1 MVNFGNTLKELR
13 QKAGMTQKDL
23 ASKIGV
29 TKSVIS
35 YYELSERSPS
45 PEMLMKLAAIFHVST
60 DFLLGIQKQDT
71 IDLSGLSA
79 EDRMLVRT
87 MVDTLRKKEEY
98 KKQASS

>member
-23 ASKIGV
+23 AAKVGV

-45 PEMLMKLAAIFHVST
+45 PEMLMKLATVFHVST
-60 DFLLGIQKQDT
+60 DFLLGIQKQEV

-79 EDRMLVRT
+79 EDRMLVHT
-87 MVDTLRKKEEY
+87 MVDTLRQKEEY
-98 KKQASS
+98 KK

>member
-23 ASKIGV
+23 ASKVGV

-45 PEMLMKLAAIFHVST
+45 PEMLIKLAAVFHVST
-60 DFLLGIQKQDT
+60 DFLLGFQKQDT
-71 IDLSGLSA
+71 IDLSGLNA
-79 EDRMLVRT
+79 EDKMLVRT

-98 KKQASS
+98 KK

>member
-23 ASKIGV
+23 ASKVGV

-60 DFLLGIQKQDT
+60 DFLLGFQKQDT
-71 IDLSGLSA
+71 IDLSGLSG
-79 EDRMLVRT
+79 EDKMLVRT

-98 KKQASS
+98 KK

>member
-13 QKAGMTQKDL
+13 QRAGMTQKDL
-23 ASKIGV
+23 ASKVGV

-45 PEMLMKLAAIFHVST
+45 PEMLMKLAAVFHVST
-60 DFLLGIQKQDT
+60 DFLLGFQKQDI

-79 EDRMLVRT
+79 EDKMLVRT

-98 KKQASS
+98 N

>member
-23 ASKIGV
+23 ASKVGV

-35 YYELSERSPS
+35 YYELSERTPS
-45 PEMLMKLAAIFHVST
+45 PEMLMKLAAVFHVST
-60 DFLLGIQKQDT
+60 DFLLGFQKQDT
-71 IDLSGLSA
+71 IDLSGLNA
-79 EDRMLVRT
+79 EDKMLVRT

-98 KKQASS
+98 KK

>member
-23 ASKIGV
+23 ASKVGV

-45 PEMLMKLAAIFHVST
+45 PEMLMKLASIFHVST
-60 DFLLGIQKQDT
+60 DYLLGIQKQDT

-79 EDRMLVRT
+79 EDKMLVRT

-98 KKQASS
+98 KK

>member
-23 ASKIGV
+23 AAKVGV

-45 PEMLMKLAAIFHVST
+45 PEILMKLASVFHVST
-60 DFLLGIQKQDT
+60 DFLLGIQKRDT

-79 EDRMLVRT
+79 EDKELVWT
-87 MVDTLRKKEEY
+87 MVDTLRKKGEY
-98 KKQASS
+98 KK

>member
-23 ASKIGV
+23 AAKVGV

-45 PEMLMKLAAIFHVST
+45 PEILMKLATIFHVST

-71 IDLSGLSA
+71 LDLTGLSI
-79 EDRMLVRT
+79 EDRELVRT

-98 KKQASS
+98 KK

>member
-1 MVNFGNTLKELR
+1 MVNFGNMLKELR

-23 ASKIGV
+23 ASKVGV

-60 DFLLGIQKQDT
+60 DYLLGIQKQDT

-79 EDRMLVRT
+79 EDKMLVRT

-98 KKQASS
+98 SK

>member
-98 KKQASS
+98 KK

>member
-23 ASKIGV
+23 ASKVGV

-45 PEMLMKLAAIFHVST
+45 PEMLMKLAAVFHVST
-60 DFLLGIQKQDT
+60 DFLLGFQKQDI
-71 IDLSGLSA
+71 IDLSGLNA
-79 EDRMLVRT
+79 EDKMLVRT

-98 KKQASS
+98 KK

>member
-23 ASKIGV
+23 ASKVGV

-45 PEMLMKLAAIFHVST
+45 PEMLMKLAAVFHVST
-60 DFLLGIQKQDT
+60 DYLLGIQPRDT
-71 IDLSGLSA
+71 LDLTGLSA
-79 EDRMLVRT
+79 EDKEFVRA
-87 MVDTLRKKEEY
+87 MADMLRKKDEY
-98 KKQASS
+98 KK

>member
-71 IDLSGLSA
+71 IDLSGLSV
-79 EDRMLVRT
+79 EDKMLVRT

-98 KKQASS
+98 KK

>member
-23 ASKIGV
+23 AAKVGV

-45 PEMLMKLAAIFHVST
+45 PEILIKLATIFHVST
-60 DFLLGIQKQDT
+60 DFLLGIQQQDT
-71 IDLSGLSA
+71 IDLSGLNSVDK
-79 EDRMLVRT
+79 EFVRT
-87 MVDTLRKKEEY
+87 MVDTLRKKDEY
-98 KKQASS
+98 KK

>member
-23 ASKIGV
+23 ASKVGV

-45 PEMLMKLAAIFHVST
+45 PEMLMKLAAVFHVST
-60 DFLLGIQKQDT
+60 DFLLGFQKQDI
-71 IDLSGLSA
+71 IDLSGLNA
-79 EDRMLVRT
+79 EDKILVRT

-98 KKQASS
+98 RK

>member
-23 ASKIGV
+23 ASKVGV

-35 YYELSERSPS
+35 YYELSERFPS
-45 PEMLMKLAAIFHVST
+45 PEMLMKLAAQFHVST

-71 IDLSGLSA
+71 LDLSGLSA
-79 EDRMLVRT
+79 EDKEFVHT

-98 KKQASS
+98 KR

>member
-23 ASKIGV
+23 ASKVGV

-45 PEMLMKLAAIFHVST
+45 PEMLMKLAAVFHVSA
-60 DFLLGIQKQDT
+60 DFLLGFQKQDT

-79 EDRMLVRT
+79 EDKMLVRT
-87 MVDTLRKKEEY
+87 MVDTLRKKDEY
-98 KKQASS
+98 KK

>member
-1 MVNFGNTLKELR
+1 MVNFGSTLKELR

-23 ASKIGV
+23 AAKVGV

-45 PEMLMKLAAIFHVST
+45 PEMLMKLASVFHVST
-60 DFLLGIQKQDT
+60 DFLLGIQKRDT
-71 IDLSGLSA
+71 LDLTGLNA
-79 EDRMLVRT
+79 EDRAFVRA

-98 KKQASS
+98 KK

>member
-23 ASKIGV
+23 ATKVGV

-45 PEMLMKLAAIFHVST
+45 PEILMKLATIFHVST
-60 DFLLGIQKQDT
+60 DFLLGIQKQDA
-71 IDLSGLSA
+71 IDLSGLNA
-79 EDRMLVRT
+79 EDKELIRT

-98 KKQASS
+98 KK

>member
-23 ASKIGV
+23 AAKVGV

-45 PEMLMKLAAIFHVST
+45 PEILMKLASVFHVTT
-60 DFLLGIQKQDT
+60 DFLLGIQKRDT

-79 EDRMLVRT
+79 EDKELVRT
-87 MVDTLRKKEEY
+87 MVDILRKKAEY
-98 KKQASS
+98 KSNRT

>member
-23 ASKIGV
+23 ASKVGV

-45 PEMLMKLAAIFHVST
+45 PEMLMKLASVFHVST
-60 DFLLGIQKQDT
+60 DFLLGFQKQDT
-71 IDLSGLSA
+71 IDLSGLNA
-79 EDRMLVRT
+79 EDKMLVRT
-87 MVDTLRKKEEY
+87 LVDTLRKKDEY
-98 KKQASS
+98 KK